1 MSEELD
7 RILSIEESAINR
19 NKEIDR
25 ILQCSPYDYYS
36 ILEINPLLSTTTAQE
51 LLTTIKKLYRK
62 KSLLIHPDKSDNPK
76 APEAFDLLKKSEHI
90 LTSTEESDI
99 KEIEHLYSI
108 YQAYKPKPEQ
118 KQKQKQIDDHEQQ
131 YSQLEFN
138 DPINIEIRSKVK
150 QILIDEINELNLNK
164 LIKQTELLRKDEMK
178 QKIELE
184 KKIKRQ
190 LDKNWEDE
198 RDLRVKNWRK
208 YSNKIERKQKRQQE
222 GQQQA
227 SSSSSSSSS
236 LGKVSKK
243 KKKKNVLV

>member
-51 LLTTIKKLYRK
+51 LSTIIKKLYRK

-108 YQAYKPKPEQ
+108 YQAYKPKPE
-118 KQKQKQIDDHEQQ
+118 QKQKQIDDHEQQ

-236 LGKVSKK
+236 LSGKVSKK
-243 KKKKNVLV
+243 KKKNVLV

>member
-1 MSEELD
+1 M
-7 RILSIEESAINR
+7 
-19 NKEIDR
+19 
-25 ILQCSPYDYYS
+25 
-36 ILEINPLLSTTTAQE
+36 
-51 LLTTIKKLYRK
+51 
-62 KSLLIHPDKSDNPK
+62 
-76 APEAFDLLKKSEHI
+76 
-90 LTSTEESDI
+90 
-99 KEIEHLYSI
+99 
-108 YQAYKPKPEQ
+108 
-118 KQKQKQIDDHEQQ
+118 
-131 YSQLEFN
+131 
-138 DPINIEIRSKVK
+138 K

-178 QKIELE
+178 QKLNL

-198 RDLRVKNWRK
+198 RDLRVRNWRK

-236 LGKVSKK
+236 LLGKVSKK

>member
-118 KQKQKQIDDHEQQ
+118 KQKQIDDHEQQ

-164 LIKQTELLRKDEMK
+164 LIKQTELLRKD
-178 QKIELE
+178 
-184 KKIKRQ
+184 
-190 LDKNWEDE
+190 
-198 RDLRVKNWRK
+198 
-208 YSNKIERKQKRQQE
+208 
-222 GQQQA
+222 
-227 SSSSSSSSS
+227 
-236 LGKVSKK
+236 
-243 KKKKNVLV
+243 

>member
-1 MSEELD
+1 
-7 RILSIEESAINR
+7 
-19 NKEIDR
+19 
-25 ILQCSPYDYYS
+25 
-36 ILEINPLLSTTTAQE
+36 
-51 LLTTIKKLYRK
+51 
-62 KSLLIHPDKSDNPK
+62 
-76 APEAFDLLKKSEHI
+76 
-90 LTSTEESDI
+90 
-99 KEIEHLYSI
+99 
-108 YQAYKPKPEQ
+108 
-118 KQKQKQIDDHEQQ
+118 
-131 YSQLEFN
+131 
-138 DPINIEIRSKVK
+138 
-150 QILIDEINELNLNK
+150 
-164 LIKQTELLRKDEMK
+164 MK